1 MTISM
6 QQQGKGALT
15 IDITGVASADAGG
28 QGALANPEG
37 VSIMIL
43 RTTLYIRAKST
54 GAANLGIGIAANAT
68 TKATDILNDLAMG
81 GVAAGEVY
89 NGHAMQNTA
98 KTGITAPALWTTDKF
113 LTFTGSASLVGMDAS
128 LYIEYLRV

>member
-43 RTTLYIRAKST
+43 RTTLYIRA
-54 GAANLGIGIAANAT
+54 